1 MSWVCMYV
9 SISFSSLYTAWAGL
23 IVGYII
29 LPSHL
34 YFLVIYALLP
44 AQILF
49 LKYKLFPRLV
59 ALWRGIAVQVLYLC
73 RPLNQSDEPEVLT
86 EHSIR

>member
-1 MSWVCMYV
+1 MYV
-9 SISFSSLYTAWAGL
+9 SMSFSSLYTAWAGP

-34 YFLVIYALLP
+34 YFSAMYALLP
-44 AQILF
+44 AQISF
-49 LKYKLFPRLV
+49 LKYELFPCLV
-59 ALWRGIAVQVLYLC
+59 ALWRGVAVQFLYPC

-86 EHSIR
+86 EDSIR